1 SSVGSMLAISFAI
14 CSPADAEIPL
24 ESTII
29 DHTRLLRRA
38 LYART
43 KQNIASSMSPN
54 PDYGVKRRAPGRE
67 TPRSASRSP
76 RPAAGRPG
84 HRLHAND
91 KGPAGTIARR
101 KTEPREAGR
110 HHGIEEQ

>member
-1 SSVGSMLAISFAI
+1 MLAISFAI

-43 KQNIASSMSPN
+43 KQNIASSDEPESGLRRERGRDAGRDQRGGPG
-54 PDYGVKRRAPGRE
+54 DGELAAGAKAVEEKEEGQAVKRDAQPV
-67 TPRSASRSP
+67 
-76 RPAAGRPG
+76 GRPG
-84 HRLHAND
+84 QQQ
-91 KGPAGTIARR
+91 
-101 KTEPREAGR
+101 
-110 HHGIEEQ
+110 GIQAID